1 MNLQNKIYTCRKKLG
16 LSQEKL
22 AEEIGVSRQAISKWE
37 TGEAVPEVSKVIALC
52 KTFGVSSDWL
62 LNDDLEPEDLP
73 SEVPDEETPDQDTP
87 ENTPE
92 EAAEANSEQ
101 AEAEAACEET
111 CEVSADAD
119 IDTVAD
125 TDSEEPIAVDYE
137 FVGDESDTDSAEE
150 APTGG
155 FRNLISFKIYK
166 YFGRLGFVILG
177 FAMYALMAYG
187 IYFYNKGCY
196 NFYGIKAV
204 VLACYGFGVLAI
216 GLAGIIASAVM
227 LIASFVH
234 SRKLSTKERVEIVD
248 SRHARFKKYYKSVEN
263 KLGFI
268 GAGVILFAA
277 SLIMS
282 VGVLFAYN
290 YAFSRSL
297 VVAVGLIFMG
307 LATLMVLYSAILF
320 YRVYH
325 AKAVKK
331 QDK

>member
-62 LNDDLEPEDLP
+62 LNDDLEPEDMP
-73 SEVPDEETPDQDTP
+73 SEAPDEEAADRDTP

-92 EAAEANSEQ
+92 ESAEVNTEQ
-101 AEAEAACEET
+101 ANAETACEET
-111 CEVSADAD
+111 CEVSADT
-119 IDTVAD
+119 DTVAD

-150 APTGG
+150 VPTAG

-166 YFGRLGFVILG
+166 YFGRIGYVILG

-187 IYFYNKGCY
+187 VYFYHKCWY

-204 VLACYGFGVLAI
+204 VLACYGLGLLAI

-248 SRHARFKKYYKSVEN
+248 SRHARFKKCYKSVEN

-282 VGVLFAYN
+282 VGVMFSYN

>member
-1 MNLQNKIYTCRKKLG
+1 MNLQNKIYTYRKKLG

-52 KTFGVSSDWL
+52 KTFSVSSDWL

-73 SEVPDEETPDQDTP
+73 SEVLNEEAATQDTH

-92 EAAEANSEQ
+92 ESAEANTEQ
-101 AEAEAACEET
+101 VEAEVTTEEPSD
-111 CEVSADAD
+111 VSS
-119 IDTVAD
+119 DTY
-125 TDSEEPIAVDYE
+125 TDSEKPIAVDYK
-137 FVGDESDTDSAEE
+137 FVEDDLDTDSADTI
-150 APTGG
+150 PTKG
-155 FRNLISFKIYK
+155 FKNLISFKIYK
-166 YFGRLGFVILG
+166 YFGRLGFVVLG

-187 IYFYNKGCY
+187 VYFYHKCWH
-196 NFYGIKAV
+196 NFYGVKAV
-204 VLACYGFGVLAI
+204 VLACYGLGLLAI
-216 GLAGIIASAVM
+216 GLAGIVASAVM

-248 SRHARFKKYYKSVEN
+248 SRHARFKKYYQLIEN

-282 VGVLFAYN
+282 VGVMFSYN
-290 YAFSRSL
+290 YGLSRSL
-297 VVAVGLIFMG
+297 VVAIGPILMG

-325 AKAVKK
+325 SKAVKK